1 MCRLISGG
9 GPGSAVGASLER
21 TLTNLSHVDLNRGCR
36 DLYETARKA
45 PMLEKE
51 HEFDLARR
59 WRDDGDEGAIDELV
73 RSHLRL
79 VISLANKFKNYGLP
93 VVDLVQEGSV
103 GLMEAAA
110 RFDPERGFRFSTY
123 AGWWIRSSMQDYV
136 LRNWSIV
143 RTGTTAAQKTLFFN
157 LRWLRAKI
165 ARDSDGPL
173 DQDQKA
179 EIATA
184 LKVRVKDVEMMEARL
199 AKSDRS
205 LNAAL
210 AAESNCEWQEMMP
223 SEDAG
228 PDEIVAEKRDRQ
240 THQRI
245 LNEAMK
251 ALTDREEII
260 IRERCLTE
268 KSVTLAA
275 LGTRL
280 GISKERV
287 RQLESQ
293 ALGKMRDAITSLV
306 GDPIAAGLAFGV

>member
-1 MCRLISGG
+1 M
-9 GPGSAVGASLER
+9 AY
-21 TLTNLSHVDLNRGCR
+21 LSKVEVNRGCR

-51 HEFDLARR
+51 HEFALARR
-59 WRDDGDEGAIDELV
+59 WRDDRDTDAIDKLV

-79 VISLANKFKNYGLP
+79 VIALANKFRNYGLP
-93 VVDLVQEGSV
+93 VVDLVQEGAV

-110 RFDPERGFRFSTY
+110 RFDPEKGFRFSTY
-123 AGWWIRSSMQDYV
+123 ASWWIRSSMQDYV

-165 ARDSDGPL
+165 ARENDGPL
-173 DQDQKA
+173 NNDQKA

-184 LKVRVKDVEMMEARL
+184 LRVRIKDVEIMEARFT
-199 AKSDRS
+199 KSDRS

-210 AAESNCEWQEMMP
+210 AADSTCEWQEMMP

-228 PDEIVAEKRDRQ
+228 PDEIIAERRDRQ

-245 LNEAMK
+245 LGEAMK

-268 KSVTLAA
+268 KTVTLAA

-293 ALGKMRDAITSLV
+293 ALGKMRDAITNLV
-306 GDPIAAGLAFGV
+306 GDPIAAGLAIGA

>member
-1 MCRLISGG
+1 M
-9 GPGSAVGASLER
+9 AY
-21 TLTNLSHVDLNRGCR
+21 LSKVEVNRGCR

-51 HEFDLARR
+51 HEFALARR
-59 WRDDGDEGAIDELV
+59 WRDDRDTDAIDKLV

-79 VISLANKFKNYGLP
+79 VIALANKFRNYGLP
-93 VVDLVQEGSV
+93 VVDLVQEGAV

-110 RFDPERGFRFSTY
+110 RFDPEKGFRFSTY
-123 AGWWIRSSMQDYV
+123 ASWWIRSSMQDYV

-165 ARDSDGPL
+165 ARENDGPL
-173 DQDQKA
+173 NNDQKA

-184 LKVRVKDVEMMEARL
+184 LRVRVKDVEIMEARFT
-199 AKSDRS
+199 KSDRS

-210 AAESNCEWQEMMP
+210 AADSTCEWQEMMP

-228 PDEIVAEKRDRQ
+228 PDEIIAERRDRK

-245 LNEAMK
+245 LGEAMK

-268 KSVTLAA
+268 KTVTLAA

-293 ALGKMRDAITSLV
+293 ALGKMRDAITNLV
-306 GDPIAAGLAFGV
+306 GDPIAAGLAIGA

>member
-1 MCRLISGG
+1 MTYLSKVELSRDCRGI
-9 GPGSAVGASLER
+9 
-21 TLTNLSHVDLNRGCR
+21 
-36 DLYETARKA
+36 YETARNA

-51 HEFDLARR
+51 YEFALAIR
-59 WRDDGDEGAIDELV
+59 WRDDQDSTAIDELV

-79 VISLANKFKNYGLP
+79 VIALAKKFKNYGLP
-93 VVDLVQEGSV
+93 VTDLIQEGSV

-123 AGWWIRSSMQDYV
+123 ASWWIRSSMQDYV

-165 ARDSDGPL
+165 ASESDGPL
-173 DQDQKA
+173 NVEQKS
-179 EIATA
+179 EIADT
-184 LKVRVKDVEMMEARL
+184 LKVRVKDVEIMEGRL
-199 AKSDRS
+199 TKSDQS
-205 LNAAL
+205 LNATL
-210 AAESNCEWQEMMP
+210 ASESNCEWQEMLP

-228 PDEIVAEKRDRQ
+228 PDEIVAEERDHR
-240 THQRI
+240 TRQRI
-245 LNEAMK
+245 LDEAMK

-260 IRERCLTE
+260 IRERCLRD

-275 LGTRL
+275 LGSRL

-293 ALGKMRDAITSLV
+293 ALGKMRDAITNLV
-306 GDPIAAGLAFGV
+306 GDPVAAGLAFGV

>member
-1 MCRLISGG
+1 M
-9 GPGSAVGASLER
+9 AY
-21 TLTNLSHVDLNRGCR
+21 LSKVEVNRGYR

-51 HEFDLARR
+51 HEFALARR
-59 WRDDGDEGAIDELV
+59 WRDNRDTVAIDELV

-79 VISLANKFKNYGLP
+79 VIALANKFRNYGLP
-93 VVDLVQEGSV
+93 VVDLVQEGAV

-110 RFDPERGFRFSTY
+110 RFDPEKGFRFSTY

-165 ARDSDGPL
+165 ARENDGPL
-173 DQDQKA
+173 NNDQKA

-184 LKVRVKDVEMMEARL
+184 LRVRIKDVEIMEARFT
-199 AKSDRS
+199 KSDRS

-210 AAESNCEWQEMMP
+210 AADSTCEWQEMMP

-228 PDEIVAEKRDRQ
+228 PDEIIAERRDRQ

-245 LNEAMK
+245 LGEAMK

-268 KSVTLAA
+268 KTVTLAA

-293 ALGKMRDAITSLV
+293 ALGKMRDAITNLV
-306 GDPIAAGLAFGV
+306 GDPIAAGLAIGA

>member
-1 MCRLISGG
+1 ML
-9 GPGSAVGASLER
+9 AY
-21 TLTNLSHVDLNRGCR
+21 LSKVAWNRDCHN
-36 DLYETARKA
+36 LYETAKKA

-51 HEFDLARR
+51 HEFALAIR
-59 WRDDGDEGAIDELV
+59 WRDEQDATAIDELV

-79 VISLANKFKNYGLP
+79 VIAVANKFKNYGLP
-93 VVDLVQEGSV
+93 VTDLVQEGSV

-110 RFDPERGFRFSTY
+110 RFDPDRGFRFSTY

-165 ARDSDGPL
+165 ASESDGPL
-173 DQDQKA
+173 NIEQKT
-179 EIATA
+179 EIATT
-184 LKVRVKDVEMMEARL
+184 LKVRVKDVEIMEARL
-199 AKSDRS
+199 TKSDQS
-205 LNAAL
+205 LNATL
-210 AAESNCEWQEMMP
+210 ASESSCEWQEMLP

-228 PDEIVAEKRDRQ
+228 PDEIVAEGRDHKTR
-240 THQRI
+240 QRI
-245 LNEAMK
+245 LNEAMR

-268 KSVTLAA
+268 KTVTLAA

-293 ALGKMRDAITSLV
+293 ALGKMRDAITNLV
-306 GDPIAAGLAFGV
+306 GDPVAAGLAYGV

>member
-1 MCRLISGG
+1 M
-9 GPGSAVGASLER
+9 GASLEII
-21 TLTNLSHVDLNRGCR
+21 LAYLSKIELNRGCH

-51 HEFDLARR
+51 HEFALARR
-59 WRDDGDEGAIDELV
+59 WRDDRDTGAIDELV

-79 VISLANKFKNYGLP
+79 VISLANKFRNYGLP
-93 VVDLVQEGSV
+93 VVDLVQEGAV

-110 RFDPERGFRFSTY
+110 RFDPEKGFRFSTY

-165 ARDSDGPL
+165 ARENDGPL
-173 DQDQKA
+173 NNDQKA

-184 LKVRVKDVEMMEARL
+184 LRVRIKDVEIMEARFS
-199 AKSDRS
+199 KSDRS

-210 AAESNCEWQEMMP
+210 ASESNCEWQEMMP

-228 PDEIVAEKRDRQ
+228 PDEIIAQRRDHQ

-268 KSVTLAA
+268 KTVTLAA

-287 RQLESQ
+287 RQLESH
-293 ALGKMRDAITSLV
+293 ALDKMRDAITKLV
-306 GDPIAAGLAFGV
+306 GDPVAAGLAIGV